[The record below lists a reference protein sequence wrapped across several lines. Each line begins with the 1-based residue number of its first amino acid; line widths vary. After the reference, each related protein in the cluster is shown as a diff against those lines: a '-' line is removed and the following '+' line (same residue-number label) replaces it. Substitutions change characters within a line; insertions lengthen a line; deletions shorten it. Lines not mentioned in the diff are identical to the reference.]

1 LATSTIPAQDGITDD
16 SFGGMTMVDKGKKIL
31 LTVDGSEQSMDAV
44 RYVAGSV
51 QQSKAQ
57 VVVYQVMS
65 KVPEVFWDLGRDP
78 AWEQKIESLRLWEKQ
93 QESLAESFMANAV
106 TIFRDAGFGASA
118 VTTKIGRQKEGIA
131 RDIISEAHQGF
142 DIVVAGRGKSNEE
155 GVPLGSVATKVLSA
169 AANFSLWLI
178 GGKPTSD
185 KVLIALD
192 SSEGGLRAVKH
203 AGTMFNHDNNLMTL
217 FHAIRGICVSS
228 VGLEDI
234 FPEAYRKQLME
245 EAEEEIQPALQLA
258 KAHLKRLD
266 ISPERLSSKVITSVR
281 SRAAAIVQEAR
292 QEGYGT
298 IVVGRRGISEV
309 TEFAMGRVTNK
320 LTQLA
325 KDRALCIV
333 A

>member
-1 LATSTIPAQDGITDD
+1 MA
-16 SFGGMTMVDKGKKIL
+16 DKGKRIL

-44 RYVAGSV
+44 RYVASAV
-51 QQSKAQ
+51 PPSRAQ
-57 VVVYQVMS
+57 VVLFQVMS

-78 AWEQKIESLRLWEKQ
+78 AWEKKIESLRLWEKQ
-93 QESLAESFMANAV
+93 QESLAEVFMQTASGLL
-106 TIFRDAGFGASA
+106 RDAGYATENVA
-118 VTTKIGRQKEGIA
+118 TKIGRQKEGIA
-131 RDIISEAHQGF
+131 RDIITEARQGY
-142 DIVVAGRGKSNEE
+142 DIVVMGRGKSNEE
-155 GVPLGSVATKVLSA
+155 GVPMGSVASKVLSA
-169 AANFSLWLI
+169 ASTFSLWLI
-178 GGKPTSD
+178 GGKPTAE

-203 AGTMFNHDNNLMTL
+203 AGTMLNRDNNHMTL
-217 FHAIRGICVSS
+217 FHAIRGIAVSTA
-228 VGLEDI
+228 GIEDI
-234 FPEAYRKQLME
+234 FPEAYRRQLME
-245 EAEEEIQPALQLA
+245 EAEEEIQPAMQLA
-258 KAHLKRLD
+258 KTHLKRLNVD
-266 ISPERLSSKVITSVR
+266 AERLSSKVITSVR

>member
-1 LATSTIPAQDGITDD
+1 MA
-16 SFGGMTMVDKGKKIL
+16 DKGKKIL
-31 LTVDGSEQSMDAV
+31 LAVDGSEQSMDAV

-51 QQSKAQ
+51 QQAKSQ
-57 VVVYQVMS
+57 VVLFQVMS

-93 QESLAESFMANAV
+93 QETLADTFMNSASS
-106 TIFRDAGFGASA
+106 IFRDAGYDPERI
-118 VTTKIGRQKEGIA
+118 VTKIGRQKEGIA
-131 RDIISEAHQGF
+131 RDIITEARQGY
-142 DIVVAGRGKSNEE
+142 DIVVVGRGKSNEE

-169 AANFSLWLI
+169 ASTFSLWLI

-185 KVLIALD
+185 KVLVALD

-203 AGTMFNHDNNLMTL
+203 AGTMFNHDNNQITL
-217 FHAIRGICVSS
+217 FHAIRGISVSAA
-228 VGLEDI
+228 GLEDI
-234 FPEAYRKQLME
+234 FPEAYRRQLME

-258 KAHLKRLD
+258 KTHLKRLD
-266 ISPERLSSKVITSVR
+266 VAPDRLSTKIITSVR

-325 KDRALCIV
+325 KDQALCIV

>member
-1 LATSTIPAQDGITDD
+1 MIGDGCSGRINVAIL
-16 SFGGMTMVDKGKKIL
+16 GGKIMADKGKKIL

-44 RYVAGSV
+44 RYVAASV
-51 QQSKAQ
+51 QQARAQ
-57 VVVYQVMS
+57 VVLFQVMS

-78 AWEQKIESLRLWEKQ
+78 AWEQKIEALRLWEKQ
-93 QESLAESFMANAV
+93 QEEQADTFMATAVKVFHQAGYGANAV
-106 TIFRDAGFGASA
+106 SA
-118 VTTKIGRQKEGIA
+118 KIGRQKEGIA
-131 RDIISEAHQGF
+131 RDIIGEARQGY

-155 GVPLGSVATKVLSA
+155 GMPLGSVASKVLSA
-169 AANFSLWLI
+169 ASTFSLWLI
-178 GGKPTSD
+178 GGTPTSD

-192 SSEGGLRAVKH
+192 SSEGGLRAAKP
-203 AGTMFNHDNNLMTL
+203 AGAMLNHDNNQMTL
-217 FHAIRGICVSS
+217 FHAIRGISVSS
-228 VGLEDI
+228 AGLEDI
-234 FPEAYRKQLME
+234 FPEAYRRQLMD

-258 KAHLKRLD
+258 KTHLKRLD
-266 ISPERLSSKVITSVR
+266 IAPERLSAKTITSVR

-325 KDRALCIV
+325 RDRALCIV
-333 A
+333 T